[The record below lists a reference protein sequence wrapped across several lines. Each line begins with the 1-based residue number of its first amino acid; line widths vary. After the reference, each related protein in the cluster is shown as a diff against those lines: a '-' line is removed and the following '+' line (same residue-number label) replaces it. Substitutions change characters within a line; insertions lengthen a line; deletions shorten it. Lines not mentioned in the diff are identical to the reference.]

1 MRCHK
6 LGVHL
11 ASEFLFTF
19 TFSVAVND
27 RLPSGGRFDD
37 QLGIGEV
44 PFASTLPEPPS
55 MNRANAAT
63 SEVGLISHGHV
74 VVCVLKDITGDL
86 GTADNDHHRTV
97 ATNPRD
103 DVPVRFSVHREV
115 NGHTRRSVARIV
127 LRESL
132 QPAHRTRYV
141 FAGHAAAKPFVDRSH
156 VLKQVGIFVPCK
168 NNCGPEGP

>member
-6 LGVHL
+6 MGVHL

-44 PFASTLPEPPS
+44 PLTSTLPEPPLHEQGQRS
-55 MNRANAAT
+55 DLG
-63 SEVGLISHGHV
+63 VGLISHGHV

-103 DVPVRFSVHREV
+103 DVPVRF
-115 NGHTRRSVARIV
+115 
-127 LRESL
+127 LSL
-132 QPAHRTRYV
+132 IH
-141 FAGHAAAKPFVDRSH
+141 
-156 VLKQVGIFVPCK
+156 I
-168 NNCGPEGP
+168 